1 MRITKGR
8 LLSTMARLDE
18 KVEFLFRHPIR
29 FNPLYL
35 ARIDQ
40 RKLEILTLAMGWCID
55 IAALTELQ
63 RRKLFQKCLDT
74 LTLRV
79 RTWEE
84 LINLRVALGYPAK
97 RTTKL
102 RIAFQKAVQ
111 ALIEELKHDMLRATT
126 KHRIKAD
133 FRIENHG

>member
-1 MRITKGR
+1 VRVTKGW
-8 LLSTMARLDE
+8 LLSRVERLDE
-18 KVEFLFRHPIR
+18 KLEFLFRHPIK

-35 ARIDQ
+35 ARIDE
-40 RKLEILTLAMGWCID
+40 RKLEILTLAMGWYLD
-55 IAALTELQ
+55 IGGLNEGQ

-74 LTLRV
+74 VTLRV

-97 RTTKL
+97 RATTL

-111 ALIEELKHDMLRATT
+111 ALIEELKDDMLRATT

-133 FRIENHG
+133 FRIENRG